1 MRNEENKPKLL
12 DYGVEP
18 LLRTAKRN
26 HPKVC
31 MDVSSACMRD
41 LGCENYNEGCV
52 GSVALPAPALARSS
66 VGVVHFGFQQRG
78 WRAAERRHSTGRGRM
93 GSPTLSRRLC

>member
-1 MRNEENKPKLL
+1 VRNEENKPKLL

-66 VGVVHFGFQQRG
+66 VGFQQRG